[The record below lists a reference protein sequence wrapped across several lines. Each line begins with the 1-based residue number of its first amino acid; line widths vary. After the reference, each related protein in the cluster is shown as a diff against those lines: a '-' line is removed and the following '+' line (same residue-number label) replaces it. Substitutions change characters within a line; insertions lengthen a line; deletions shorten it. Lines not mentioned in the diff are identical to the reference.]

1 MHGTA
6 GKTAG
11 GLTKT
16 DLKKNAAGAIVSR
29 KQSARAKRDESPL
42 LKLWRDSVKAAY
54 ASPKYCGRFVKIR
67 KGSTFYKEIKKEYLK
82 RVAKAD
88 KCSPK
93 KKKKKVVK
101 RKPAKKKC

>member
-6 GKTAG
+6 SKTAG

-16 DLKKNAAGAIVSR
+16 DLKKNAAVGAIVSR

-54 ASPKYCGRFVKIR
+54 ANPKYCGRFVKIH
-67 KGSTFYKEIKKEYLK
+67 KGSTFYKEIKKEYQARCQSRQVQPEEK
-82 RVAKAD
+82 EGRQEVT
-88 KCSPK
+88 PK
-93 KKKKKVVK
+93 KK
-101 RKPAKKKC
+101 C